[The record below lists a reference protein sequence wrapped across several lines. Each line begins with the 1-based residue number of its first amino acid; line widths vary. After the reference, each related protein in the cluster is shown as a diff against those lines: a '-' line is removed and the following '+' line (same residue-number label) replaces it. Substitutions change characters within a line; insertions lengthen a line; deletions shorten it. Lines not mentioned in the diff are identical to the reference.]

1 MQGARYEIRDTR
13 HKFMRVKRGTT
24 HVKRRKN
31 LLKTT
36 KGFRWG
42 RKNLVKRAKE
52 AAVKA
57 GQHAYRDRKRKK
69 RDFRRLWQI
78 KINAGVREHGLS
90 YSKFIGALKEA
101 NIEIDRKILSELAAE
116 YPKTFAKIVE
126 AAKK

>member
-1 MQGARYEIRDTR
+1 
-13 HKFMRVKRGTT
+13 MRVKRGTT

-31 LLKTT
+31 LLKIT

-78 KINAGVREHGLS
+78 KINAAVREHGLS
-90 YSKFIGALKEA
+90 YSKFIDALKKA
-101 NIEIDRKILSELAAE
+101 NIELDRKILSELAAE
-116 YPKTFAKIVE
+116 YPKAFAKIVE
-126 AAKK
+126 AVKK